1 MRKHTET
8 FSANKVFKCQTLF
21 AQKPSLAHPYFLH
34 ENESLQ
40 HFFPYDLRKM
50 AAFLVFEVRFF
61 QRVRFLGAQFF
72 LGPAFWSG
80 FGF

>member
-1 MRKHTET
+1 MRKHAET
-8 FSANKVFKCQTLF
+8 FSANKVCKCQTLF
-21 AQKPSLAHPYFLH
+21 AQNQVLH
-34 ENESLQ
+34 TPTFCMKMN
-40 HFFPYDLRKM
+40 HDLRKM